1 MSETPEESEDTA
13 TVTTSA
19 DAEPAAPVVEEEPVE
34 PVVEEEPVEPVVEE
48 EPVEPVVEE
57 EPVAEAEPVFVDG
70 EVRSFSPPGFEVALE
85 DGRTALCRP
94 GDIARFPGRDLERFV
109 GQTLRFQMMAATA
122 EPMLISHRMVQ
133 EAEAARFRLEA
144 WNTVKAGDAL
154 EGVVTSVRDYGVF
167 VDVLGVEG
175 LIHKTELSWEPVADP
190 SALVHRWDRL
200 TVRVVSLDRKQ
211 KRMAL
216 TLRDPALGPWAR
228 VGTDFVEG
236 GMYPARVVKVVR
248 FGAFVELAPGL
259 EGLVRTAN
267 LSWDDVR
274 YPGDA
279 VRNGQEVEVKLL
291 SVEADRQRLDL
302 GIKQATPD
310 PAAVLAERFPVG
322 TEVEGRVDA
331 VQRQGIRVRIDE
343 ETVGWLPGKEVDL
356 PSGVLL
362 IQRYRS
368 GSRIKVRVVE
378 VDRRSRQLRFTQ
390 TGAEEHNERQLL
402 KEYRKQQSRQ
412 DSGLG
417 TLGDL
422 FAGLARNDEDDA

>member
-1 MSETPEESEDTA
+1 MIRIAKVHQMSETPEESEDTA
-13 TVTTSA
+13 TVTTST
-19 DAEPAAPVVEEEPVE
+19 DAEAVEPVVDEEPVE
-34 PVVEEEPVEPVVEE
+34 PVVEEAPVEPVVEE
-48 EPVEPVVEE
+48 APVL
-57 EPVAEAEPVFVDG
+57 VDG
-70 EVRSFSPPGFEVALE
+70 EVRSFSPAGFEVALE
-85 DGRTALCRP
+85 GDRTAICRP

-109 GQTLRFQMMAATA
+109 GQTLQFQVMDATA
-122 EPMLISHRMVQ
+122 DPVLISHRMVQ
-133 EAEAARFRLEA
+133 EEEAARFRSEA
-144 WNTVKAGDAL
+144 WKTVKAGDAL

-175 LIHKTELSWEPVADP
+175 LIHKTELSWEPVGDP
-190 SALVHRWDRL
+190 RALVNRWDRL

-216 TLRDPALGPWAR
+216 TLRDPAAGPWAR

-236 GMYPARVVKVVR
+236 GVYPARVVKVVR

-274 YPGDA
+274 FPGDA

-291 SVEADRQRLDL
+291 SIEAERQRMDL

-310 PAAVLAERFPVG
+310 PAAVLTERFPPG
-322 TEVEGRVDA
+322 TLIEGRVDA

-362 IQRYRS
+362 VQRYRS
-368 GSRIKVRVVE
+368 GSRIKVQVVE
-378 VDRRSRQLRFTQ
+378 VDRRSRQLRLTQ
-390 TGAEEHNERQLL
+390 TGAAEHDERQLL
-402 KEYRKQQSRQ
+402 KEYRKQQRSQ